1 MDKVFASFQTQ
12 IENRNPFYRHN
23 VVGYNTFYDSTVRSG
38 LSVSFNQRPSENKI
52 LKSISIEGTSN
63 STPLGVLVANNSTV
77 AGQAKQ
83 SDVIAFDDHGG
94 IMYGVI
100 QGLNRNSTAN
110 INLVGRIV
118 VNESFSVEGNAVN
131 GTFIYHDGGQ
141 GYVLDGGK
149 YVLGVN
155 LESGPEIVSNTIDPV
170 DLSGTF
176 QDVPDLIVFGGDN
189 TLTINSLSIG
199 LSAQLPDQTN
209 IYVYAVTP
217 TVVNGDMLRGQ
228 YADAV
233 FSFGSTDWEVF
244 AVNLE
249 YEPTTYDHSKAASMP
264 SRRRGSRRRR
274 R

>member
-1 MDKVFASFQTQ
+1 MDKVFASFQTE

-23 VVGYNTFYDSTVRSG
+23 AGGYNTFYGSPAGSG
-38 LSVSFNQRPSENKI
+38 FAVSFNQRPSENKI
-52 LKSISIEGTSN
+52 LKSISVEGASN
-63 STPLGVLVANNSTV
+63 STPDAIVVANNSTV

-118 VNESFSVEGNAVN
+118 VNDSFSVEGDAVN

-141 GYVLDGGK
+141 SHVLNDIP

-155 LESGPEIVSNTIDPV
+155 LESGPEIVSNTIDSV

-176 QDVPDLIVFGGDN
+176 EQVPDNIVFGGDN
-189 TLTINSLSIG
+189 TLTING
-199 LSAQLPDQTN
+199 LSAGLAAQLPDQTN

-233 FSFGSTDWEVF
+233 FTFGNQNWEVF

-249 YEPTTYDHSKAASMP
+249 YEPTTYDHSRAAAMP
-264 SRRRGSRRRR
+264 SRRGRSRRRR